1 MAGSFHAVRQ
11 AAIKN
16 EEVRQTGRKLKRLI
30 ETEERLVS
38 RIIQLQEELK
48 IVRESRKKE
57 EELEMVKTLRSLK
70 LGGRDLFNL
79 LEGIQDGSVSLEK
92 RDLPETDVQDG
103 QESGEQAVAEEKK
116 EAGNEEQ
123 AERKEQNENEE

>member
-1 MAGSFHAVRQ
+1 M
-11 AAIKN
+11 
-16 EEVRQTGRKLKRLI
+16 RQTGRKLKRLI

-38 RIIQLQEELK
+38 RIFQLQEELK

-57 EELEMVKTLRSLK
+57 EELEMVRTLRSLK

-92 RDLPETDVQDG
+92 RELPETDG
-103 QESGEQAVAEEKK
+103 QESGEQASTEEEK
-116 EAGNEEQ
+116 ETGNEEQ
-123 AERKEQNENEE
+123 SERKEHNEDEK

>member
-1 MAGSFHAVRQ
+1 M
-11 AAIKN
+11 
-16 EEVRQTGRKLKRLI
+16 RQTGRKLKRLI

-38 RIIQLQEELK
+38 RIFQLQEELK

-57 EELEMVKTLRSLK
+57 EELEMVRTLRSLK

-92 RDLPETDVQDG
+92 RDLPETDAQDG
-103 QESGEQAVAEEKK
+103 QESGEQASAEEEK
-116 EAGNEEQ
+116 ETGNDTVKCIALASAILACIVLITRPLSEY
-123 AERKEQNENEE
+123 AECW

>member
-1 MAGSFHAVRQ
+1 M
-11 AAIKN
+11 
-16 EEVRQTGRKLKRLI
+16 RQTGRKLKRLI

-38 RIIQLQEELK
+38 RISQLQEELK

-92 RDLPETDVQDG
+92 RELPETDVQDG
-103 QESGEQAVAEEKK
+103 QESEDQSGALEEK

-123 AERKEQNENEE
+123 PARKEQNENEE

>member
-1 MAGSFHAVRQ
+1 M
-11 AAIKN
+11 
-16 EEVRQTGRKLKRLI
+16 RQTGRKLKRLI

-38 RIIQLQEELK
+38 RIFQLQEELK

-57 EELEMVKTLRSLK
+57 EELEMVRTLRSLK

-92 RDLPETDVQDG
+92 RDLPETDAQDG
-103 QESGEQAVAEEKK
+103 QESGAQASAEEEK